1 MPESYHWNKIHEQQ
15 VFASIESGLQMSK
28 YRKITDTILVN
39 EDSLQKFKN
48 LECAIFDCDG
58 TLVNINNS
66 YNTCIKK
73 TVGFILERLLGGKQW
88 YDLVSDELILKFR
101 MSGGFNND
109 TDTSYASILAA
120 LASGSKDVDAVRKF
134 AMNVAANASEQ
145 GIRSVEQYLAKSDH
159 GDAVKKAKDELKYPG
174 LAGSSILSTV
184 FDEFFYGKELFVK
197 LYDMQPEFNNSKG
210 FIDDDEVVIS
220 YESVHD
226 LSKAFNKKIAIVSGR
241 SRLATEYSLK
251 TILHNFNIDASVFLE
266 DEEKEVIK
274 NNLNIRVN
282 KPEPYA
288 LLKAMKA
295 LNAKSAISVG
305 DSAEDII
312 MSRRAGEKYSIM
324 FCGVYGTGIDS
335 NAQFKMFVDRGADA
349 IIENVNLLP
358 HLLKSLNH

>member
-1 MPESYHWNKIHEQQ
+1 
-15 VFASIESGLQMSK
+15 MSK
-28 YRKITDTILVN
+28 YRKIADNIMVN
-39 EDSLQKFKN
+39 ENSLRKFKK

-66 YNTCIKK
+66 YNACIKK
-73 TVGFILERLLGGKQW
+73 IVGFILERLLGGKQW

-120 LASGSKDVDAVRKF
+120 LASGSKDVDTARKF
-134 AMNVAANASEQ
+134 ALNVAGNATPQ
-145 GIRSVEQYLAKSDH
+145 GLRSVEQYLTKSGH
-159 GDAVKKAKDELKYPG
+159 SGAVKKAKNELNYPG
-174 LAGSSILSTV
+174 LVGYSMLSTV

-197 LYDMQPEFNNSKG
+197 LHRIQPRFNDSKG

-220 YESVHD
+220 QETLHD
-226 LSKAFNKKIAIVSGR
+226 LSKIFKKKMAIVSGR
-241 SRLATEYSLK
+241 ARLATEYSLK
-251 TILHNFNIDASVFLE
+251 KLLRSFDLDASVFLE
-266 DEEKEVIK
+266 DEEREVIA
-274 NNLNIRVN
+274 NNLNVRVN

-288 LLKAMKA
+288 LLKALKG

-312 MSRRAGEKYSIM
+312 MSRKVGEKYPVV

-335 NAQFKMFVDRGADA
+335 NAQFKMFMERDADA

-358 HLLKSLNH
+358 KLLSQLK